1 MTWYVILVSDM
12 DDLAVIPELPAAAIP
27 EPLTAIPEP
36 PADIPEPPATIPEF
50 PAARVKHY
58 HDSPYYNFTPQQKS
72 QTSVKL
78 NQLERHNKDNV
89 EEIKK
94 QFEVFILH

>member
-1 MTWYVILVSDM
+1 MLILVSDM
-12 DDLAVIPELPAAAIP
+12 DDLAAIPESPAAVP

-36 PADIPEPPATIPEF
+36 PAAIPET

-72 QTSVKL
+72 QTSVKVD
-78 NQLERHNKDNV
+78 QLERHNKDNV

-94 QFEVFILH
+94 QFEVFILN